1 LQLLAFLEHQLFVL
15 HVWYPVLRSA
25 QQTIP
30 SEVGGGVG
38 GGVTNWVG
46 GGEGGKLGK
55 GVTGCFEGE
64 SEGWGVG
71 SSVTG

>member
-1 LQLLAFLEHQLFVL
+1 M
-15 HVWYPVLRSA
+15 LRSA

-30 SEVGGGVG
+30 SEVG

>member
-1 LQLLAFLEHQLFVL
+1 M
-15 HVWYPVLRSA
+15 LRSA

-64 SEGWGVG
+64 SEGWGVAHQLQADVLG
-71 SSVTG
+71 LVWAAR